1 MMPKLDTRPL
11 HIKKQDYNNISPL
24 SRAWGKRFK
33 KTQIYH
39 KKHIFCGAVSHKAR
53 PLQIEN
59 ELRVGIK
66 VDALTYLQTLK
77 NKSPM
82 KHLLPELPYALDALA
97 PIMSADTLNY
107 HYGKHLQTYL
117 DNVNRMIE
125 GTPFADMK
133 LKDMITKAQGALY
146 NNAAQAFNHIIF
158 FKQLTPTPTTI
169 SPLLTQALV
178 ARFGSVDEFKSEF
191 SNAAATLFGSGWVW
205 LALDANNVLQIVPEP
220 NAGNPITRNMRPL
233 MCIDVWEHA
242 YYLDYQ
248 NRRGD
253 YIKNFWN
260 LVNWDY
266 IEKRMQDKN
275 YQLYY

>member
-1 MMPKLDTRPL
+1 
-11 HIKKQDYNNISPL
+11 
-24 SRAWGKRFK
+24 
-33 KTQIYH
+33 
-39 KKHIFCGAVSHKAR
+39 
-53 PLQIEN
+53 
-59 ELRVGIK
+59 
-66 VDALTYLQTLK
+66 
-77 NKSPM
+77 M
-82 KHLLPELPYALDALA
+82 KHLLPELPYALDALV
-97 PIMSADTLNY
+97 PVMSADTLNY

-178 ARFGSVDEFKSEF
+178 TRFGSVDAFKSEF

-205 LALDANNVLQIVPEP
+205 LALDASNVLQIVPEP

>member
-1 MMPKLDTRPL
+1 
-11 HIKKQDYNNISPL
+11 
-24 SRAWGKRFK
+24 
-33 KTQIYH
+33 
-39 KKHIFCGAVSHKAR
+39 
-53 PLQIEN
+53 
-59 ELRVGIK
+59 
-66 VDALTYLQTLK
+66 
-77 NKSPM
+77 M
-82 KHLLPELPYALDALA
+82 KHLLPELPYALDALV
-97 PIMSADTLNY
+97 PVMSADTLNY

>member
-1 MMPKLDTRPL
+1 
-11 HIKKQDYNNISPL
+11 
-24 SRAWGKRFK
+24 
-33 KTQIYH
+33 
-39 KKHIFCGAVSHKAR
+39 
-53 PLQIEN
+53 
-59 ELRVGIK
+59 
-66 VDALTYLQTLK
+66 
-77 NKSPM
+77 M
-82 KHLLPELPYALDALA
+82 KHLLPELPYAQDALA
-97 PIMSADTLNY
+97 PVMSADTLNY

-178 ARFGSVDEFKSEF
+178 ARFGSVDAFKSEF
-191 SNAAATLFGSGWVW
+191 SNAAAALFGSGWVW

>member
-1 MMPKLDTRPL
+1 
-11 HIKKQDYNNISPL
+11 
-24 SRAWGKRFK
+24 
-33 KTQIYH
+33 
-39 KKHIFCGAVSHKAR
+39 
-53 PLQIEN
+53 
-59 ELRVGIK
+59 
-66 VDALTYLQTLK
+66 
-77 NKSPM
+77 M
-82 KHLLPELPYALDALA
+82 KHLLPELPYAQDALA
-97 PIMSADTLNY
+97 PVMSADTLNY

-178 ARFGSVDEFKSEF
+178 ARFGSVDAFKSEF
-191 SNAAATLFGSGWVW
+191 SNAAVTLFGSGWVW

>member
-1 MMPKLDTRPL
+1 
-11 HIKKQDYNNISPL
+11 
-24 SRAWGKRFK
+24 
-33 KTQIYH
+33 
-39 KKHIFCGAVSHKAR
+39 
-53 PLQIEN
+53 
-59 ELRVGIK
+59 
-66 VDALTYLQTLK
+66 
-77 NKSPM
+77 M

-97 PIMSADTLNY
+97 PVMSADTLNY

-178 ARFGSVDEFKSEF
+178 ARFGSVDAFKSEF
-191 SNAAATLFGSGWVW
+191 SNAAAALFGSGWVW

-233 MCIDVWEHA
+233 MCIVVWEHA

>member
-1 MMPKLDTRPL
+1 
-11 HIKKQDYNNISPL
+11 
-24 SRAWGKRFK
+24 
-33 KTQIYH
+33 
-39 KKHIFCGAVSHKAR
+39 
-53 PLQIEN
+53 
-59 ELRVGIK
+59 
-66 VDALTYLQTLK
+66 
-77 NKSPM
+77 M

-97 PIMSADTLNY
+97 PVMSADTLNY

-178 ARFGSVDEFKSEF
+178 ARFGSVDAFKSEF
-191 SNAAATLFGSGWVW
+191 SNAAVTLFGSGWVW

>member
-1 MMPKLDTRPL
+1 
-11 HIKKQDYNNISPL
+11 
-24 SRAWGKRFK
+24 
-33 KTQIYH
+33 
-39 KKHIFCGAVSHKAR
+39 
-53 PLQIEN
+53 
-59 ELRVGIK
+59 
-66 VDALTYLQTLK
+66 
-77 NKSPM
+77 M

-97 PIMSADTLNY
+97 PVMSADTLNY

-178 ARFGSVDEFKSEF
+178 ARFGSIDAFKSEF
-191 SNAAATLFGSGWVW
+191 SNAAAALFGSGWVW

-220 NAGNPITRNMRPL
+220 NAGNPITRNMRSL

>member
-1 MMPKLDTRPL
+1 
-11 HIKKQDYNNISPL
+11 
-24 SRAWGKRFK
+24 
-33 KTQIYH
+33 
-39 KKHIFCGAVSHKAR
+39 
-53 PLQIEN
+53 
-59 ELRVGIK
+59 
-66 VDALTYLQTLK
+66 
-77 NKSPM
+77 M

-97 PIMSADTLNY
+97 PVMSADTLNY

-158 FKQLTPTPTTI
+158 FKQLPPTPTTI
-169 SPLLTQALV
+169 SHLLTQALV
-178 ARFGSVDEFKSEF
+178 ARFGSVDAFKSEF
-191 SNAAATLFGSGWVW
+191 SNAAAALFGSGWVW

-266 IEKRMQDKN
+266 IEKRMQNKN

>member
-1 MMPKLDTRPL
+1 
-11 HIKKQDYNNISPL
+11 
-24 SRAWGKRFK
+24 
-33 KTQIYH
+33 
-39 KKHIFCGAVSHKAR
+39 
-53 PLQIEN
+53 
-59 ELRVGIK
+59 
-66 VDALTYLQTLK
+66 
-77 NKSPM
+77 M

-97 PIMSADTLNY
+97 PVMSADTLNY

-178 ARFGSVDEFKSEF
+178 ARFGSVDAFKSEF

-205 LALDANNVLQIVPEP
+205 LAHDANNVLQIVPEP

>member
-1 MMPKLDTRPL
+1 
-11 HIKKQDYNNISPL
+11 
-24 SRAWGKRFK
+24 
-33 KTQIYH
+33 
-39 KKHIFCGAVSHKAR
+39 
-53 PLQIEN
+53 
-59 ELRVGIK
+59 
-66 VDALTYLQTLK
+66 
-77 NKSPM
+77 M

-97 PIMSADTLNY
+97 PVMSADTLNY

-178 ARFGSVDEFKSEF
+178 ARFGSVDAFKSEF
-191 SNAAATLFGSGWVW
+191 SNAAITLFGSGWVW

-260 LVNWDY
+260 LINWDY

>member
-1 MMPKLDTRPL
+1 
-11 HIKKQDYNNISPL
+11 
-24 SRAWGKRFK
+24 
-33 KTQIYH
+33 
-39 KKHIFCGAVSHKAR
+39 
-53 PLQIEN
+53 
-59 ELRVGIK
+59 
-66 VDALTYLQTLK
+66 
-77 NKSPM
+77 M

-97 PIMSADTLNY
+97 PVMSADTLNY

-158 FKQLTPTPTTI
+158 FKQLTLTPTTI

-178 ARFGSVDEFKSEF
+178 ARFGSVDAFKSEF
-191 SNAAATLFGSGWVW
+191 SNAAVTLFGSGWVW

>member
-1 MMPKLDTRPL
+1 
-11 HIKKQDYNNISPL
+11 
-24 SRAWGKRFK
+24 
-33 KTQIYH
+33 
-39 KKHIFCGAVSHKAR
+39 
-53 PLQIEN
+53 
-59 ELRVGIK
+59 
-66 VDALTYLQTLK
+66 
-77 NKSPM
+77 M

-97 PIMSADTLNY
+97 PVMSTDTLNY

-191 SNAAATLFGSGWVW
+191 SNAATALFGSGWVW

-220 NAGNPITRNMRPL
+220 NAGNPITRDMRPL

>member
-1 MMPKLDTRPL
+1 
-11 HIKKQDYNNISPL
+11 
-24 SRAWGKRFK
+24 
-33 KTQIYH
+33 
-39 KKHIFCGAVSHKAR
+39 
-53 PLQIEN
+53 
-59 ELRVGIK
+59 
-66 VDALTYLQTLK
+66 
-77 NKSPM
+77 M

-97 PIMSADTLNY
+97 PVMSTDTLNY

-178 ARFGSVDEFKSEF
+178 ARFGSVDAFKSEF
-191 SNAAATLFGSGWVW
+191 SNAAVTLFGSGWVW

>member
-1 MMPKLDTRPL
+1 
-11 HIKKQDYNNISPL
+11 
-24 SRAWGKRFK
+24 
-33 KTQIYH
+33 
-39 KKHIFCGAVSHKAR
+39 
-53 PLQIEN
+53 
-59 ELRVGIK
+59 
-66 VDALTYLQTLK
+66 
-77 NKSPM
+77 M

-97 PIMSADTLNY
+97 PVMSADTLNY

-125 GTPFADMK
+125 GSPFADMK

-169 SPLLTQALV
+169 SPLRTQALV
-178 ARFGSVDEFKSEF
+178 ARFGSVDAFKSEF

-220 NAGNPITRNMRPL
+220 NAGNPITRNMRTL

>member
-1 MMPKLDTRPL
+1 
-11 HIKKQDYNNISPL
+11 
-24 SRAWGKRFK
+24 
-33 KTQIYH
+33 
-39 KKHIFCGAVSHKAR
+39 
-53 PLQIEN
+53 
-59 ELRVGIK
+59 
-66 VDALTYLQTLK
+66 
-77 NKSPM
+77 M

-97 PIMSADTLNY
+97 PAMSADTLNY

-178 ARFGSVDEFKSEF
+178 ARFGSVDAFKSEF
-191 SNAAATLFGSGWVW
+191 SNAAAALFGSGWVW

-220 NAGNPITRNMRPL
+220 NAGNPITRNMRAL

>member
-1 MMPKLDTRPL
+1 
-11 HIKKQDYNNISPL
+11 
-24 SRAWGKRFK
+24 
-33 KTQIYH
+33 
-39 KKHIFCGAVSHKAR
+39 
-53 PLQIEN
+53 
-59 ELRVGIK
+59 
-66 VDALTYLQTLK
+66 
-77 NKSPM
+77 M

-97 PIMSADTLNY
+97 PVMSADTLNY

-205 LALDANNVLQIVPEP
+205 LTLDANNVLQIVPEP

>member
-1 MMPKLDTRPL
+1 
-11 HIKKQDYNNISPL
+11 
-24 SRAWGKRFK
+24 
-33 KTQIYH
+33 
-39 KKHIFCGAVSHKAR
+39 
-53 PLQIEN
+53 
-59 ELRVGIK
+59 
-66 VDALTYLQTLK
+66 
-77 NKSPM
+77 M
-82 KHLLPELPYALDALA
+82 KHLLPKLPYAQDALA
-97 PIMSADTLNY
+97 PAMSADTLNY

-178 ARFGSVDEFKSEF
+178 ARFGSVDAFKSEF
-191 SNAAATLFGSGWVW
+191 SNAATTLFGSGWVW

-275 YQLYY
+275 YQHYY

>member
-1 MMPKLDTRPL
+1 
-11 HIKKQDYNNISPL
+11 
-24 SRAWGKRFK
+24 
-33 KTQIYH
+33 
-39 KKHIFCGAVSHKAR
+39 
-53 PLQIEN
+53 
-59 ELRVGIK
+59 
-66 VDALTYLQTLK
+66 
-77 NKSPM
+77 M
-82 KHLLPELPYALDALA
+82 KHLLPKLPYAQDALA
-97 PIMSADTLNY
+97 PAMSADTLNY

-191 SNAAATLFGSGWVW
+191 SNAATTLFGSGWVW

>member
-1 MMPKLDTRPL
+1 
-11 HIKKQDYNNISPL
+11 
-24 SRAWGKRFK
+24 
-33 KTQIYH
+33 
-39 KKHIFCGAVSHKAR
+39 
-53 PLQIEN
+53 
-59 ELRVGIK
+59 
-66 VDALTYLQTLK
+66 
-77 NKSPM
+77 M

-97 PIMSADTLNY
+97 PVMSADTLNY

-191 SNAAATLFGSGWVW
+191 SNAATTLFGSGWAW

>member
-1 MMPKLDTRPL
+1 
-11 HIKKQDYNNISPL
+11 
-24 SRAWGKRFK
+24 
-33 KTQIYH
+33 
-39 KKHIFCGAVSHKAR
+39 
-53 PLQIEN
+53 
-59 ELRVGIK
+59 
-66 VDALTYLQTLK
+66 
-77 NKSPM
+77 M

-97 PIMSADTLNY
+97 PVMSADTLNY

-125 GTPFADMK
+125 GTPFAEMK

-178 ARFGSVDEFKSEF
+178 ARFGSVDAFKSEF

-242 YYLDYQ
+242 YYLDYK

>member
-1 MMPKLDTRPL
+1 
-11 HIKKQDYNNISPL
+11 
-24 SRAWGKRFK
+24 
-33 KTQIYH
+33 
-39 KKHIFCGAVSHKAR
+39 
-53 PLQIEN
+53 
-59 ELRVGIK
+59 
-66 VDALTYLQTLK
+66 
-77 NKSPM
+77 M

-97 PIMSADTLNY
+97 PVMSADTLNY

-125 GTPFADMK
+125 GTPFAEMK

-191 SNAAATLFGSGWVW
+191 SNAAAALFGSGWVW

>member
-1 MMPKLDTRPL
+1 
-11 HIKKQDYNNISPL
+11 
-24 SRAWGKRFK
+24 
-33 KTQIYH
+33 
-39 KKHIFCGAVSHKAR
+39 
-53 PLQIEN
+53 
-59 ELRVGIK
+59 
-66 VDALTYLQTLK
+66 
-77 NKSPM
+77 M
-82 KHLLPELPYALDALA
+82 KHLLPELPYALDALVPA
-97 PIMSADTLNY
+97 MSADTLNY

-178 ARFGSVDEFKSEF
+178 ARFGSVDAFKSEF
-191 SNAAATLFGSGWVW
+191 SNAAAALFGSGWVW

>member
-1 MMPKLDTRPL
+1 
-11 HIKKQDYNNISPL
+11 
-24 SRAWGKRFK
+24 
-33 KTQIYH
+33 
-39 KKHIFCGAVSHKAR
+39 
-53 PLQIEN
+53 
-59 ELRVGIK
+59 
-66 VDALTYLQTLK
+66 
-77 NKSPM
+77 M

-97 PIMSADTLNY
+97 PVMSADTLNY

-178 ARFGSVDEFKSEF
+178 ARFGSVDAFKSEF
-191 SNAAATLFGSGWVW
+191 SNAAVTLFGSGWVW

-233 MCIDVWEHA
+233 MCIDIWEHA

>member
-1 MMPKLDTRPL
+1 
-11 HIKKQDYNNISPL
+11 
-24 SRAWGKRFK
+24 
-33 KTQIYH
+33 
-39 KKHIFCGAVSHKAR
+39 
-53 PLQIEN
+53 
-59 ELRVGIK
+59 
-66 VDALTYLQTLK
+66 
-77 NKSPM
+77 M

-97 PIMSADTLNY
+97 PVMSADTLNY

-133 LKDMITKAQGALY
+133 LKYMITKAQGALY

-158 FKQLTPTPTTI
+158 FKQLTPTPTPI

-178 ARFGSVDEFKSEF
+178 ARFGSVDAFKSEF
-191 SNAAATLFGSGWVW
+191 SNAAAALFGSGWVW

>member
-1 MMPKLDTRPL
+1 
-11 HIKKQDYNNISPL
+11 
-24 SRAWGKRFK
+24 
-33 KTQIYH
+33 
-39 KKHIFCGAVSHKAR
+39 
-53 PLQIEN
+53 
-59 ELRVGIK
+59 
-66 VDALTYLQTLK
+66 
-77 NKSPM
+77 M

-97 PIMSADTLNY
+97 PVMSADTLNY

-178 ARFGSVDEFKSEF
+178 ARFGSVDAFKSEF
-191 SNAAATLFGSGWVW
+191 SNAAVTLFGSGWVW

-260 LVNWDY
+260 LINWDY

>member
-1 MMPKLDTRPL
+1 
-11 HIKKQDYNNISPL
+11 
-24 SRAWGKRFK
+24 
-33 KTQIYH
+33 
-39 KKHIFCGAVSHKAR
+39 
-53 PLQIEN
+53 
-59 ELRVGIK
+59 
-66 VDALTYLQTLK
+66 
-77 NKSPM
+77 M

-97 PIMSADTLNY
+97 PVMSADTLNY

-178 ARFGSVDEFKSEF
+178 ARFGSIDAFKSEF

-266 IEKRMQDKN
+266 IVKRMQDKN

>member
-1 MMPKLDTRPL
+1 
-11 HIKKQDYNNISPL
+11 
-24 SRAWGKRFK
+24 
-33 KTQIYH
+33 
-39 KKHIFCGAVSHKAR
+39 
-53 PLQIEN
+53 
-59 ELRVGIK
+59 
-66 VDALTYLQTLK
+66 
-77 NKSPM
+77 M
-82 KHLLPELPYALDALA
+82 KHLLPELPYAQDALA
-97 PIMSADTLNY
+97 PAMSADTLNY

-178 ARFGSVDEFKSEF
+178 ARFGSVDAFKSEF
-191 SNAAATLFGSGWVW
+191 SNAAAALFGSGWVW

-266 IEKRMQDKN
+266 IEKRMQNKN

>member
-1 MMPKLDTRPL
+1 
-11 HIKKQDYNNISPL
+11 
-24 SRAWGKRFK
+24 
-33 KTQIYH
+33 
-39 KKHIFCGAVSHKAR
+39 
-53 PLQIEN
+53 
-59 ELRVGIK
+59 
-66 VDALTYLQTLK
+66 
-77 NKSPM
+77 M

-97 PIMSADTLNY
+97 PAMSADTLNY

-178 ARFGSVDEFKSEF
+178 ARFGSVDAFKSEF

-260 LVNWDY
+260 RVNWDY

>member
-1 MMPKLDTRPL
+1 
-11 HIKKQDYNNISPL
+11 
-24 SRAWGKRFK
+24 
-33 KTQIYH
+33 
-39 KKHIFCGAVSHKAR
+39 
-53 PLQIEN
+53 
-59 ELRVGIK
+59 
-66 VDALTYLQTLK
+66 
-77 NKSPM
+77 M

-191 SNAAATLFGSGWVW
+191 SNAATALFGSGWVW

>member
-1 MMPKLDTRPL
+1 
-11 HIKKQDYNNISPL
+11 
-24 SRAWGKRFK
+24 
-33 KTQIYH
+33 
-39 KKHIFCGAVSHKAR
+39 
-53 PLQIEN
+53 
-59 ELRVGIK
+59 
-66 VDALTYLQTLK
+66 
-77 NKSPM
+77 M

-97 PIMSADTLNY
+97 PAMSADTLNY

-158 FKQLTPTPTTI
+158 FKQLTPIPTTI

-178 ARFGSVDEFKSEF
+178 ARFGSVDAFKSEF
-191 SNAAATLFGSGWVW
+191 SNAAAALFGSGWVW

>member
-1 MMPKLDTRPL
+1 
-11 HIKKQDYNNISPL
+11 
-24 SRAWGKRFK
+24 
-33 KTQIYH
+33 
-39 KKHIFCGAVSHKAR
+39 
-53 PLQIEN
+53 
-59 ELRVGIK
+59 
-66 VDALTYLQTLK
+66 
-77 NKSPM
+77 M

-97 PIMSADTLNY
+97 PVMSADTLNY

-133 LKDMITKAQGALY
+133 LKDMITKAQGTLY

-178 ARFGSVDEFKSEF
+178 ARFGSVDAFKSEF
-191 SNAAATLFGSGWVW
+191 SNAAAVLFGSGWVW

>member
-1 MMPKLDTRPL
+1 
-11 HIKKQDYNNISPL
+11 
-24 SRAWGKRFK
+24 
-33 KTQIYH
+33 
-39 KKHIFCGAVSHKAR
+39 
-53 PLQIEN
+53 
-59 ELRVGIK
+59 
-66 VDALTYLQTLK
+66 
-77 NKSPM
+77 M
-82 KHLLPELPYALDALA
+82 KHLLPKLPYALDALA
-97 PIMSADTLNY
+97 PVMSADTLNY

-178 ARFGSVDEFKSEF
+178 ARFGSVDAFKSEF

>member
-1 MMPKLDTRPL
+1 
-11 HIKKQDYNNISPL
+11 
-24 SRAWGKRFK
+24 
-33 KTQIYH
+33 
-39 KKHIFCGAVSHKAR
+39 
-53 PLQIEN
+53 
-59 ELRVGIK
+59 
-66 VDALTYLQTLK
+66 
-77 NKSPM
+77 M

-97 PIMSADTLNY
+97 PVMSADTLNY

-178 ARFGSVDEFKSEF
+178 ARFGSVDAFKSEF

-220 NAGNPITRNMRPL
+220 NAGNPITRNMRSL

-242 YYLDYQ
+242 YYIDYQ

>member
-1 MMPKLDTRPL
+1 
-11 HIKKQDYNNISPL
+11 
-24 SRAWGKRFK
+24 
-33 KTQIYH
+33 
-39 KKHIFCGAVSHKAR
+39 
-53 PLQIEN
+53 
-59 ELRVGIK
+59 
-66 VDALTYLQTLK
+66 
-77 NKSPM
+77 M

-97 PIMSADTLNY
+97 PAMSADTLNY

-178 ARFGSVDEFKSEF
+178 ARFGSVDAFKSEF
-191 SNAAATLFGSGWVW
+191 SNAAAALFGSGWVW

-275 YQLYY
+275 YQIYY

>member
-1 MMPKLDTRPL
+1 
-11 HIKKQDYNNISPL
+11 
-24 SRAWGKRFK
+24 
-33 KTQIYH
+33 
-39 KKHIFCGAVSHKAR
+39 
-53 PLQIEN
+53 
-59 ELRVGIK
+59 
-66 VDALTYLQTLK
+66 
-77 NKSPM
+77 M

-97 PIMSADTLNY
+97 PAMSADTLDY

-178 ARFGSVDEFKSEF
+178 ARFGSVDAFKSEF

>member
-1 MMPKLDTRPL
+1 
-11 HIKKQDYNNISPL
+11 
-24 SRAWGKRFK
+24 
-33 KTQIYH
+33 
-39 KKHIFCGAVSHKAR
+39 
-53 PLQIEN
+53 
-59 ELRVGIK
+59 
-66 VDALTYLQTLK
+66 
-77 NKSPM
+77 M

-97 PIMSADTLNY
+97 PVMSADTLNF

-125 GTPFADMK
+125 GTPCAEMK

-178 ARFGSVDEFKSEF
+178 ARFGSVDAFKSEF

-220 NAGNPITRNMRPL
+220 NAGNPITRDMRPL

-242 YYLDYQ
+242 YYLDYK

>member
-1 MMPKLDTRPL
+1 
-11 HIKKQDYNNISPL
+11 
-24 SRAWGKRFK
+24 
-33 KTQIYH
+33 
-39 KKHIFCGAVSHKAR
+39 
-53 PLQIEN
+53 
-59 ELRVGIK
+59 
-66 VDALTYLQTLK
+66 
-77 NKSPM
+77 M

-97 PIMSADTLNY
+97 PVMSADTLNY

-178 ARFGSVDEFKSEF
+178 ARFGSVDAFKSEF

-205 LALDANNVLQIVPEP
+205 LTLDANNVLQIVPEP

>member
-1 MMPKLDTRPL
+1 
-11 HIKKQDYNNISPL
+11 
-24 SRAWGKRFK
+24 
-33 KTQIYH
+33 
-39 KKHIFCGAVSHKAR
+39 
-53 PLQIEN
+53 
-59 ELRVGIK
+59 
-66 VDALTYLQTLK
+66 
-77 NKSPM
+77 M

-97 PIMSADTLNY
+97 PAMSADTLNY

-205 LALDANNVLQIVPEP
+205 LALDASNVLQIVPEP

>member
-1 MMPKLDTRPL
+1 
-11 HIKKQDYNNISPL
+11 
-24 SRAWGKRFK
+24 
-33 KTQIYH
+33 
-39 KKHIFCGAVSHKAR
+39 
-53 PLQIEN
+53 
-59 ELRVGIK
+59 
-66 VDALTYLQTLK
+66 
-77 NKSPM
+77 M
-82 KHLLPELPYALDALA
+82 KHLLPELPYAQDALA
-97 PIMSADTLNY
+97 PAMSADTLNY

-178 ARFGSVDEFKSEF
+178 ARFGSVDAFKSEF
-191 SNAAATLFGSGWVW
+191 SNAAAALFGSGWVW

-220 NAGNPITRNMRPL
+220 NAGNPITRNMRSL

>member
-1 MMPKLDTRPL
+1 
-11 HIKKQDYNNISPL
+11 
-24 SRAWGKRFK
+24 
-33 KTQIYH
+33 
-39 KKHIFCGAVSHKAR
+39 
-53 PLQIEN
+53 
-59 ELRVGIK
+59 
-66 VDALTYLQTLK
+66 
-77 NKSPM
+77 M
-82 KHLLPELPYALDALA
+82 KHLLPKLPYAQDALA
-97 PIMSADTLNY
+97 PTMSADTLNY

-178 ARFGSVDEFKSEF
+178 ARFGSVDAFKSEF